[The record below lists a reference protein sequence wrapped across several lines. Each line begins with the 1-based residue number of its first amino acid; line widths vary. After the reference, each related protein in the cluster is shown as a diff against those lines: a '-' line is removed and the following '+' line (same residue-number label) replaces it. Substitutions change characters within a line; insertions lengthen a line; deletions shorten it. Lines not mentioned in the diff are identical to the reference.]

1 LNRSAIAAAGSE
13 FRLSI
18 CVRRSLPL
26 HRGWPALHSVDRDAL
41 VFFQALYLFLVGGSG
56 GPVLRHCG
64 LQLENVPL

>member
-1 LNRSAIAAAGSE
+1 
-13 FRLSI
+13 
-18 CVRRSLPL
+18 
-26 HRGWPALHSVDRDAL
+26 VDKDAL